1 MSVGIGTGKVVGPVI
16 GVAMG
21 VGVDLVSGV
30 GVGMPVGVCSGST
43 QMRYKILG
51 PAIIIVIGLAVLS
64 EPSGISPSQRRKSTS
79 QLAVAII
86 VEPRSY
92 I

>member
-1 MSVGIGTGKVVGPVI
+1 MGPVL
-16 GVAMG
+16 GVATG
-21 VGVDLVSGV
+21 VSVDLVSGV
-30 GVGMPVGVCSGST
+30 GAGMPVGVCSGST

-51 PAIIIVIGLAVLS
+51 PAIVIVIGLAVLS

-79 QLAVAII
+79 QLAVAVIE
-86 VEPRSY
+86 EPRRY